1 MRHRKSAILL
11 LGLWAAFPVM
21 FLTAEEDEEE
31 VEWRNSFE
39 EARKAAQLANA
50 PIFIEFIRAGN
61 KDCERMEKVLKD
73 AKVAGEVL
81 GQCIPVRLDADAM
94 ETRQMM
100 NTYKISGT
108 GMPYM
113 VLFGLDMKI
122 TTEFGGY
129 LSVEDFLGMFKAALV
144 MAKQAPPRSP
154 IQKFNDNQV
163 KAEAARQKRLYGRSL
178 ELYREMIEIAQK
190 LGAGKLVRETQSDM
204 VEVDQYGEF
213 EVDQVSK
220 KLKQNQMKPE
230 DAIAIAKRVLIEFQ
244 GRTPEAK
251 AKAFLDELRK
261 DPKLAELVEKTEAMP
276 EGYERPIDAKS
287 KTPDTK
293 ETPKPKTL
301 TKITLND
308 GTVLLGT
315 ILARSDDQVYFKPK
329 ADEGSKSKAKFIKL
343 ADIETIE
350 DVKE

>member
-1 MRHRKSAILL
+1 MSHRKLAKLL
-11 LGLWAAFPVM
+11 LGLWVAWPGLLVAAD
-21 FLTAEEDEEE
+21 DEEAE
-31 VEWRNSFE
+31 AEWRNSFE
-39 EARKAAQLANA
+39 EGKKAAVLANV

-61 KDCERMEKVLKD
+61 KDCERMEKVLKN
-73 AKVAGEVL
+73 AKVVDEVL
-81 GQCIPVRLDADAM
+81 SQCIPVRLDADAM

-129 LSVEDFLGMFKAALV
+129 LSVEDFLGMFKPALV
-144 MAKQAPPRSP
+144 MAKQAPPKSP

-163 KAEAARQKRLYGRSL
+163 KAEAARQKRFYGRSL

-213 EVDQVSK
+213 EVDQASK

-230 DAIAIAKRVLIEFQ
+230 DAIAIAKRVLLEFQ

-261 DPKLAELVEKTEAMP
+261 DPKLADLVEKTEAMP
-276 EGYERPIDAKS
+276 EGYERPIDEKS
-287 KTPDTK
+287 KTPETK
-293 ETPKPKTL
+293 EPPKPKNL
-301 TKITLND
+301 TKITLKD

-315 ILARSDDQVYFKPK
+315 ILAKSADQVYFKPK
-329 ADEGSKSKAKFIKL
+329 GDEGSKPKPKFIKL
-343 ADIETIE
+343 ADIEAME